1 MATSVTEMTRIWEKT
16 LKRIEE
22 KLNDKRTYENF
33 FADSYIYEINGNKA
47 TVVTKRLVQKTL
59 LSGQYY
65 NLISSVINDITEEEY
80 TLEFIT
86 QDELKGIQKAKVEE
100 KPASDENKS
109 EYFGGS
115 DVNPNLTFDNFVVGD
130 FNREAHKAAYFVA
143 TNKNNLFNPLFI
155 YSHSGLGKT
164 HLLHAIGN
172 EIKKKTIPNAKILY
186 ITAQDFVEEYIKF
199 VRAEK
204 SSPKDLFKDVDVLL
218 FDDVQFLADKV
229 KTEEMFFYIYQN
241 LINKGKKIV
250 ITSDR
255 QPSELRG
262 LEDRLITRFS
272 QGLTV
277 KIAEPDKITCEEILK
292 SKIQLA
298 GLDLSKIDPSVITF
312 FASTFS
318 NNVRE
323 LEGALN
329 RLIFYTISLKNSDV
343 ITMDLAAE
351 ALGSLKGSNKVA
363 NQLSAQKIINI
374 VSDYY
379 NVSSTQLA
387 GKSRTGQIALARHI
401 AMWLIRKYF
410 QSLSLEKI
418 GDLFGGRDH
427 TTVASGISKVDK
439 ELKTN
444 EQLKEAIAELEKLIA

>member
-1 MATSVTEMTRIWEKT
+1 MATSVSEMTRLWEKT
-16 LKRIEE
+16 LKRISE
-22 KLNDKRTYENF
+22 KLNEKKTFDTF
-33 FADSYIYEINGNKA
+33 FADSYIYEINGNKV
-47 TVVTKRLVQKTL
+47 TVIAKDLVSKTV

-65 NLISSVINDITEEEY
+65 KLISSILSDITEDDYE
-80 TLEFIT
+80 LEFLM
-86 QDELKGIQKAKVEE
+86 QDEVKTRKEPKVSIIDSISE
-100 KPASDENKS
+100 DRG
-109 EYFGGS
+109 EYFGGEP
-115 DVNPNLTFDNFVVGD
+115 VNPNYTFENFVVGS
-130 FNREAHKAAYFVA
+130 FNKEAHKAAYFVA
-143 TNKNNLFNPLFI
+143 TNKNTMFNPLFI

-172 EIKKKTIPNAKILY
+172 EIKNHTNPNARILY
-186 ITAQDFVEEYIKF
+186 ITANDFTEEYIKF

-204 SSPKDLFKDVDVLL
+204 SSPKELFKDVDVLL

-229 KTEEMFFYIYQN
+229 KTQEAFFYVYQN
-241 LINKGKKIV
+241 LINKDKKII

-255 QPSELRG
+255 QPSELKG
-262 LEDRLITRFS
+262 LEDRLVTRFS

-277 KIAEPDKITCEEILK
+277 KIEELDKNSCEEILK
-292 SKIQLA
+292 SKINQA
-298 GLDLSKIDPSVITF
+298 GLDLNKIDPTVITF

-329 RLIFYTISLKNSDV
+329 RLIFYSFSLNSSDI
-343 ITMDLAAE
+343 ITMDIAAD
-351 ALGSLKGSNKVA
+351 AIGSLKGSNSVA
-363 NQLSAQKIINI
+363 SQLSAQRIINT

-379 NVSSTQLA
+379 NISPTQLA

-439 ELKTN
+439 ELKTD
-444 EQLKEAIAELEKLIA
+444 EQLKKAISELEKLIN